1 MGLENLVE
9 RTEATSEEV
18 IKDTH
23 VFLLRRAVKIEAVHP
38 EHQVRTLEEF
48 KPILPGLTLRAPND

>member
-1 MGLENLVE
+1 MELENLEV

-23 VFLLRRAVKIEAVHP
+23 VFLLRRAVKIEAVHQ

-48 KPILPGLTLRAPND
+48 KPMLSGLTP

>member
-1 MGLENLVE
+1 MGLENLVV

-18 IKDTH
+18 TRDTL
-23 VFLLRRAVKIEAVHP
+23 VSLLQRAAKIEAVHP

-48 KPILPGLTLRAPND
+48 KPILQGLTLRASND